1 MQGEVIS
8 SGSGALASRESP
20 RAEESRAPLGER
32 VLAALM
38 LLVALPLIALVAIYV
53 LWADGRP
60 VFYRGTR
67 LGRGKRSFQMWKLR
81 TLRIGADR
89 ATGGD
94 LLNHRHDL
102 TIRGGRFLRETRL
115 DEFPQLWNIVRGDMS
130 FIGPRPERPEVYAT
144 KCRDIPGYERRF
156 EVRPGM
162 IGVSQLFTPHGTPK
176 RYRALIDN
184 GGLRS
189 DQGVARELQMLA
201 FTAFV
206 VMREVARRGLRQI
219 VLLRARLR
227 GLHQERRR
235 LRRVVPSGAVVHL
248 GDGNGSSRTAQIVDM
263 NEETILVECEYE
275 PGMEAESEFVLDVPL
290 PGKSQPAR
298 RTARCAGL
306 LIQNRARSRNSK
318 AQMVLRYR
326 ALSPRSEYMI
336 HQYFLRDSLATPRPP
351 WSGPVPETRAT
362 RVSL

>member
-1 MQGEVIS
+1 
-8 SGSGALASRESP
+8 
-20 RAEESRAPLGER
+20 
-32 VLAALM
+32 
-38 LLVALPLIALVAIYV
+38 
-53 LWADGRP
+53 
-60 VFYRGTR
+60 
-67 LGRGKRSFQMWKLR
+67 
-81 TLRIGADR
+81 
-89 ATGGD
+89 
-94 LLNHRHDL
+94 
-102 TIRGGRFLRETRL
+102 
-115 DEFPQLWNIVRGDMS
+115 
-130 FIGPRPERPEVYAT
+130 
-144 KCRDIPGYERRF
+144 
-156 EVRPGM
+156 
-162 IGVSQLFTPHGTPK
+162 
-176 RYRALIDN
+176 
-184 GGLRS
+184 
-189 DQGVARELQMLA
+189 MLA